1 MKISLKTLFAL
12 GILLSTLETNAQ
24 AVWVKEGK
32 PTARI
37 IAEDNQ
43 TDIRAAELLQD
54 FVQRITHATLP
65 VKKGISPRAGDI
77 VIGKGHTAGLT
88 EDGFRLQT
96 SSDGTLYISSG
107 GDKGSIYGVVTLL
120 EQYLGV
126 SCYAAHAYTIPQS
139 ASLGI
144 PSINHAESPAFR
156 YRQSQGYS
164 LYEDPVYRLWFR
176 LEEPKDAFVDGYWVH
191 TFQRLLPASEY
202 GTSHPEYFS
211 MIHGVR
217 RPGNA
222 SQLCLS
228 NPAVLELVAQRIDSI
243 FKANPDMRMI
253 SVSQN
258 DGNDTYCTCPS
269 CRTIDEEEGGPTGS
283 IIRFVNKLAMR
294 FPDKEFSTL
303 AYQYT
308 MQPSTKTRPLPNVN
322 IMLCNIDCRREVPLT
337 DNASG
342 SKFIKALN
350 GWSAISNNLFIWDY
364 GINFDNYLVPFPNFP
379 IMQDNIRLFKKNH
392 ATMLFSQIAGTR
404 GGNFSEMRTY
414 MASKLMW
421 NPEYDA
427 DSLMQRFM
435 EGYYGAAAP
444 YIYQY
449 EKLLEGALLG
459 SGADLWIYDTA
470 TSHQAGMLNAKCR
483 KRYERLFDW
492 AEAAV
497 ANDKERL
504 THVQHER
511 LSLQYSDLE
520 IARTETGHTVADLKK
535 RLEFFAERATSLGN
549 PMLNERNNTVSDY
562 CKTYAKRYFPGTH
575 PNLAKGASIT
585 WITPPAEPYR
595 STAEKALTDE
605 YLAGDSSKEPGWIGW
620 QGDDGCFIIDMGQI
634 KKVSSVCCDFI
645 HQTGQWSMLPKKVT
659 CHYSTDG
666 KTYLPLGEHVIAEE
680 RRFQTLYYEARCA
693 PSASVHARYI
703 KVEIE
708 NQKVCPGWSF
718 GAGHPAWFFSDEVT
732 VE

>member
-1 MKISLKTLFAL
+1 MKMSLKKLFVFGLLFAVS
-12 GILLSTLETNAQ
+12 GVNAQ
-24 AVWVKEGK
+24 TVLVKDGK
-32 PTARI
+32 PVARI
-37 IAEDNQ
+37 ITEPNR
-43 TDIRAAELLQD
+43 TDVCAAELLQD
-54 FVQRITHATLP
+54 FVQRITRAVLP
-65 VKKGISPRAGDI
+65 IKKGISPRAGDV
-77 VIGKGHTAGLT
+77 VIGKGDTAGLT

-96 SSDGTLYISSG
+96 SSEGVLYISSG

-126 SCYAAHAYTIPQS
+126 SCYAAHTYTVPQS
-139 ASLGI
+139 ASLTVPEI
-144 PSINHAESPAFR
+144 SHAENPAFR

-164 LYEDPVYRLWFR
+164 LYADPVYRLWFR
-176 LEEPKDAFVDGYWVH
+176 LEEPKDAFVNGYWVH

-202 GTSHPEYFS
+202 GESHPEYFS

-217 RPGNA
+217 RPGSA

-228 NPAVLELVAQRIDSI
+228 NPEVFGLVAHRIDSI
-243 FKANPDMRMI
+243 FRANPGMCMI

-269 CRTIDEEEGGPTGS
+269 CRAVDEEEGGPTGS
-283 IIRFVNKLAMR
+283 VIRFVNKLAAR

-308 MQPSTKTRPLPNVN
+308 MQPPTKTKPLPNVN

-337 DNASG
+337 DNVSG
-342 SKFIKALN
+342 RIFVKALE
-350 GWSAISNNLFIWDY
+350 GWAAISDNLFIWDY

-379 IMQDNIRLFKKNH
+379 ILQDNIRLFKKNH
-392 ATMLFSQIAGTR
+392 ATMLFSQIAGVL

-421 NPEYDA
+421 NPGLDA
-427 DSLMQRFM
+427 DSLMHRFM
-435 EGYYGAAAP
+435 NGYYGTAAP

-470 TSHQAGMLNAKCR
+470 ISHKAGMLNANCR
-483 KRYERLFDW
+483 RRYAELFDL

-497 ANDKERL
+497 VGNKELLDR
-504 THVQHER
+504 VQRER

-520 IARTETGHTVADLKK
+520 MARTEEGHTASDLKK
-535 RLEFFAERATSLGN
+535 RLDLFAERIARLGN
-549 PMLNERNNTVSDY
+549 PMLNERNNSPQDY
-562 CKTYAKRYFPGTH
+562 CRLYAERYFPGTH
-575 PNLAKGASIT
+575 RNLAKGADIT
-585 WITPPAEPYR
+585 WLIPPAEPYR
-595 STAEKALTDE
+595 ATAGKALTDE
-605 YLAGDSSKEPGWIGW
+605 RLAGDSSKEPGWIGW
-620 QGDDGCFIIDMGQI
+620 QGDDGRFVIDMHQV

-645 HQTGQWSMLPKKVT
+645 YQTGQWSMLPKKVT

-666 KTYLPLGEHVIAEE
+666 KTYYLLGEHSIAEE
-680 RRFQTLYYEARCA
+680 RRLQTLYYIARCA
-693 PSASVHARYI
+693 QHVPVDARYI

-708 NQKVCPGWSF
+708 NQKICPSWSF
-718 GAGHPAWFFSDEVT
+718 GAGHPSWFFIDEVT